1 MRSTKSLAPAW
12 AVAAWAIL
20 VVSFWLGT
28 VAEAQE
34 FDLWIESPEAG
45 QPVFGEVE
53 IAVDVLG
60 LEDSEVAEVQFFVD
74 DQSVAVLTRPPWTWR
89 HDVGEANAS
98 HRFEVVAVSK
108 DGQRTSALLYSP
120 SIRVDE
126 QVELGLRQLYVT
138 VTRPGDSEERIPGLR
153 REQFT
158 VRDLGERQYVVT
170 FEGGEVPMTAVV
182 LVDASESMRGER
194 LKTALSGAE
203 QMFGRLGPLD
213 RAKLLLFADRVVH
226 QTPFTSFS
234 EVLRAGLRGVEDST
248 GTALNDHLYLALQQ
262 LEQEQGRRVIVLLSD
277 GVDNSSFLR
286 MDEVLELARRSRSL
300 VYWMRPGPSRE
311 RNRIYTAWRG
321 EKEHRQELKQLAQ
334 VVEET
339 GGRLVPLKNLDAIG
353 GAFDQ
358 VMDELREQYVLGYYP
373 SLRRGAG
380 EWHEVEVSVGVPG
393 VEVRSRTGYVED

>member
-1 MRSTKSLAPAW
+1 MSRLLTLLVFVLW
-12 AVAAWAIL
+12 AGSAA
-20 VVSFWLGT
+20 
-28 VAEAQE
+28 AQE

-45 QPVFGEVE
+45 APVFGEVE
-53 IAVDVLG
+53 ITVDVLG
-60 LEDSEVAEVQFFVD
+60 LEDSDVTEVQFFVD

-89 HDVGEANAS
+89 HDVGEENAS

-108 DGQRTSALLYSP
+108 DGRRTSALLYSP

-138 VTRPGDSEERIPGLR
+138 VTRLGGDSDERIVGLR

-158 VRDLGERQYVVT
+158 VRDQGERQYVVT
-170 FEGGEVPMTAVV
+170 FEGGDVPMTAVV
-182 LVDASESMRGER
+182 LVDASESMRGDR
-194 LKTALSGAE
+194 LKTALAGAE

-234 EVLRAGLRGVEDST
+234 DVLRAGLRGVQAST
-248 GTALNDHLYLALQQ
+248 GTALDDHLYLALHQ

-277 GVDNSSFLR
+277 GVDNSSFLC
-286 MDEVLELARRSRSL
+286 MDEVLPLARRSRSL

-334 VVEET
+334 LVEET
-339 GGRLVPLKNLDAIG
+339 GGRLVPLRSLDSIG
-353 GAFDQ
+353 DAFEQ

-380 EWHEVEVSVGVPG
+380 QWHEVEVKVNFPG
-393 VEVRSRTGYVED
+393 AEVRARTGYVED